1 VVKNVIFVSLTVAK
15 NHMIKAIV
23 NGKSSF
29 TVNQDAKLTC
39 NDEVVDWSGVQLPN
53 GDFSIIMN
61 GHSYVAQVLKLD
73 KETKTVQLQIEQQVY
88 EVAIEEPIDQL
99 LASMGIKD
107 ALVKKINDIKAPMP
121 GLVLKVLVEPGQA
134 IKKGDPVLIL
144 EAMKMENVFKS
155 ATDAVVKEIKA
166 KERTAVEKGEVLIV
180 LE

>member
-1 VVKNVIFVSLTVAK
+1 
-15 NHMIKAIV
+15 MIKAIV

-29 TVNQDAKLTC
+29 TVNQGAQLTC
-39 NDEVVDWSGVQLPN
+39 NDKVVDWSGVQLPN
-53 GDFSIIMN
+53 GDFSIIMD
-61 GHSYVAQVLKLD
+61 GRSYIAQVLKLD

-121 GLVLKVLVEPGQA
+121 GLVLKVLVAPGQA

-155 ATDAVVKEIKA
+155 ATDAVVKEIRV